1 MRNFKAI
8 EVFKRVLV
16 AVLAVVA
23 IVGGGFLGYELN
35 SDLVGAWNF
44 EDEKKKLKFA
54 GEAGLLASVLSLALM
69 ATEEGLSSLIRLL
82 RYIFGKSRTFRPKE
96 GIVLFIGIAALSALP
111 VFSALAYLGRI
122 PPSPTPHQQCETK
135 FEVCSRLHAGTEC
148 DTCEALQTI
157 NQQLERL
164 RLDSIGA
171 FPLWFSNAHTDHGEL
186 NSESEGVALADD
198 QFESWRPSLFE
209 GAAWHPGIAYCV
221 VGHSSVARFK
231 GWPQGRSDE
240 LNCQAA
246 NLRADNVAAALR
258 KEARGSR
265 VASCHWE
272 SYDAMVRPKVQS
284 GEHLS
289 DADRQLFSRSV
300 FVHAVSSQAARSTE
314 ELGPLCDQLVSKRFK
329 MQALDLKC
337 VEDREEGEGECA

>member
-1 MRNFKAI
+1 MSAA
-8 EVFKRVLV
+8 EVFKRALV
-16 AVLAVVA
+16 AVLAVAA
-23 IVGGGFLGYELN
+23 IVGGGCLGELIN
-35 SDLVGAWNF
+35 NHLAAALDF
-44 EDEKKKLKFA
+44 DQDKLKFA
-54 GEAGLLASVLSLALM
+54 GDAGLLTTALSLVLM
-69 ATEEGLSSLIRLL
+69 ATKQEEGLSSLIRLL
-82 RYIFGKSRTFRPKE
+82 RYIFGKSGTFMPKE

-111 VFSALAYLGRI
+111 VFSAKAYLVEY
-122 PPSPTPHQQCETK
+122 PPPPPPQQCETK
-135 FEVCSRLHAGTEC
+135 FEACKELHAGTEC
-148 DTCEALQTI
+148 NTCEALQTI

-198 QFESWRPSLFE
+198 QFESWRPGLFE

-272 SYDAMVRPKVQS
+272 SYDAMVRPKAQS

-314 ELGPLCDQLVSKRFK
+314 ELGPLCDQLISKRFK
-329 MQALDLKC
+329 MQTLDLKC

>member
-1 MRNFKAI
+1 MSST

-16 AVLAVVA
+16 AVLAVAA
-23 IVGGGFLGYELN
+23 IVGGGVLGSEFHN
-35 SDLVGAWNF
+35 DLDEVWGF
-44 EDEKKKLKFA
+44 DDEKLKSA
-54 GEAGLLASVLSLALM
+54 GEFGLLASLLSLALM
-69 ATEEGLSSLIRLL
+69 ATKEGLGSLSSLVRLL
-82 RYIFGKSRTFRPKE
+82 RYAFGKPETFRPEE

-111 VFSALAYLGRI
+111 VFSAQAYWF
-122 PPSPTPHQQCETK
+122 PPPPPTSPQQCETK
-135 FEVCSRLHAGTEC
+135 FEACEKLHAGTEC
-148 DTCEALQTI
+148 NTCEALQTI

-171 FPLWFSNAHTDHGEL
+171 FPLWFGNAQTDHGEL

-198 QFESWRPSLFE
+198 QFESWQPSLFG
-209 GAAWHPGIAYCV
+209 GASWHPGIAYCV

-231 GWPQGRSDE
+231 GWPQGKSNE

-258 KEARGSR
+258 KEAHGSR

-272 SYDAMVRPKVQS
+272 SYDAMVRPKAQS

-300 FVHAVSSQAARSTE
+300 FVHAVSSQAAQSTE
-314 ELGPLCDQLVSKRFK
+314 ELGLLCDQLIAKRLK

-337 VEDREEGEGECA
+337 IEDRGKGGSECA